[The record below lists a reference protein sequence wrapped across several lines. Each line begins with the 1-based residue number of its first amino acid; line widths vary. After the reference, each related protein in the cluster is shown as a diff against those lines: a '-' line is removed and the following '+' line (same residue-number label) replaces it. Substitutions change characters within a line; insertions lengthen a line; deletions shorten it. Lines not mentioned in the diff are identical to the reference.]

1 MEILSMTETAALIEK
16 CIKGAVDTQAD
27 IHIAAVSTLD
37 HIREHGNT
45 TGATRLLNGL
55 PRGLRVKGLAEWFKH
70 FSNGKCS
77 PGLNPQTKQWQ
88 VELAKDRTDA
98 DFNVAESMNVTF
110 ADLTEEKNPVT
121 LTADKFLKNLKR
133 IASNTSLN
141 KDNSP
146 KVAPEARALA
156 MQVVQFIATQ
166 KAA

>member
-1 MEILSMTETAALIEK
+1 MKILNMTEAAALIEK
-16 CIKGAVDTQAD
+16 CIKSATDVQAD
-27 IHIAAVSTLD
+27 IHIALVSCLD

-45 TGATRLLNGL
+45 TGALRLLNGL
-55 PRGLRVKGLAEWFKH
+55 PRGLRVKGAAEWLKH
-70 FSNGKCS
+70 FSNGKAS

-88 VELAKDRTDA
+88 IELAKDRTDA

-110 ADLTEEKNPVT
+110 ADLTEEKNPTT

-146 KVAPEARALA
+146 KVAADARAMA
-156 MQVVQFIATQ
+156 MIVVQFLAT